1 MQRRTTWSPRLYLLG
16 WRAVLHLLRGDWD
29 AATDDAAVVLG
40 TAHATRVTRIAAL
53 VPRGVI
59 RARRGDP
66 GAWEALDEAL
76 ALAEPT
82 GELQRLGPVRF
93 ARAEAAWLG
102 GDTARTVSEVQAIR
116 ALVRD
121 RGSPWDRGEVALWRR
136 RLGVHPATRDTS
148 DLTQLP
154 DPYRRA
160 LGGDWAGSASAWEAL
175 GCSYEAALVLLD
187 GDEAA
192 LRRALASFTQLGAR
206 PAAAIATRR
215 LREQG
220 VRAIPR
226 GPHGS
231 TRANPAQLTGRELEI
246 LPLLAAGE
254 RDAEIAQRLYLSP
267 KTVGHHVGHILAK
280 LGVHARSEVGPAA
293 ARLGLPFTPPEN

>member
-1 MQRRTTWSPRLYLLG
+1 MEGTSSSRASSGEEAPSASVFPSESLLS
-16 WRAVLHLLRGDWD
+16 VDFEIISSIQD
-29 AATDDAAVVLG
+29 V
-40 TAHATRVTRIAAL
+40 
-53 VPRGVI
+53 
-59 RARRGDP
+59 
-66 GAWEALDEAL
+66 
-76 ALAEPT
+76 
-82 GELQRLGPVRF
+82 
-93 ARAEAAWLG
+93 
-102 GDTARTVSEVQAIR
+102 
-116 ALVRD
+116 
-121 RGSPWDRGEVALWRR
+121 
-136 RLGVHPATRDTS
+136 
-148 DLTQLP
+148 
-154 DPYRRA
+154 
-160 LGGDWAGSASAWEAL
+160 SASAWEAL